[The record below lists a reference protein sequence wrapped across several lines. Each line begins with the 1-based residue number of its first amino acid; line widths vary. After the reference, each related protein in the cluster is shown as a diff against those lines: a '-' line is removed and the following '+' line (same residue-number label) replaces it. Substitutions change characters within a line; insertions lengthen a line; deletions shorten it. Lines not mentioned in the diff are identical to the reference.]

1 MEIVIIIFT
10 FLMMFLS
17 FLIML
22 PIFGFLSLS
31 FLSPFSWL
39 YVLAIG
45 LLFVIQIIIPKNIR
59 KITIVALSSG
69 IIMMWI
75 ALFISCRDLPDIYDL
90 SKPVA
95 TGGFPITAFEYP
107 PGALGSNVP
116 PGNTWKLFY
125 LNLFFWIVIGAGV
138 AILLRRHLNKKRL
151 FLFFVASVIISIY
164 GLGYLLL
171 KFD

>member
-10 FLMMFLS
+10 FLMMFLF

-22 PIFGFLSLS
+22 PILGFLSLS
-31 FLSPFSWL
+31 FFSPFSWL

-107 PGALGSNVP
+107 PSALGSNVP
-116 PGNTWKLFY
+116 PANTWELFY
-125 LNLFFWIVIGAGV
+125 LNLFFWIVIGIGV

-151 FLFFVASVIISIY
+151 SLFFVASVIISIY